1 MDIWINNN
9 FFRFWSLVAKNGVFW
24 SKMALWGVIGWNK
37 KMSQIKNPYHT
48 ISSYI
53 KWTYEYALVF
63 FRFGPLLAKNGVF
76 RSKNGVFGEGSKMSK
91 TIFFSLP
98 SLYFQKFEKAMYP
111 HFFVFGPLVVKN
123 GVFRYWPPI
132 FGGQN
137 FFANQKP
144 ISYNIFIYKM
154 DIWICPRFFQ
164 IWPPSCQKWRFS
176 VKKWRFWGGVKNV
189 KNQFF
194 FLSISL
200 FSKVR
205 ESNVPTVFS
214 FLAP

>member
-1 MDIWINNN
+1 MPS
-9 FFRFWSLVAKNGVFW
+9 FFSDLAPYWP
-24 SKMALWGVIGWNK
+24 KMAFFGQ
-37 KMSQIKNPYHT
+37 KMAFLGRGQKCQKP
-48 ISSYI
+48 
-53 KWTYEYALVF
+53 
-63 FRFGPLLAKNGVF
+63 
-76 RSKNGVFGEGSKMSK
+76 
-91 TIFFSLP
+91 IFFSLP

>member
-1 MDIWINNN
+1 MVPGGQKWRFLVKNGVMGGHRVEQKNVANQKPISYNIFIYKMDIWICPR
-9 FFRFWSLVAKNGVFW
+9 FFQIWPPIGQKWRFSVKKWRFWGGVKNVKNQYFSSL
-24 SKMALWGVIGWNK
+24 S
-37 KMSQIKNPYHT
+37 
-48 ISSYI
+48 
-53 KWTYEYALVF
+53 
-63 FRFGPLLAKNGVF
+63 
-76 RSKNGVFGEGSKMSK
+76 
-91 TIFFSLP
+91 